1 MYQYAYDAWNRLVK
15 VTKAYRDSG
24 GTLQTGSVVQESEHD
39 GFGRRIVK
47 AVKNSV
53 ALDAT
58 YHYYY
63 TGWRLAETRNG
74 SGNVLKQQVW
84 GLSYIDELVQ
94 TSLNHD
100 PTDTTEDDC
109 EFDYYA
115 LQDAHFNLLG
125 MYGLDETGREALF
138 DYFPMAGP
146 ENWVV
151 ADVFSQY
158 GKLVERYEYTP
169 YGERTVYFSAGGN
182 DPDAMS
188 PTGMSRRWTAGAA
201 TGYDWTLDSTA
212 QPYGLND
219 IGHQG
224 LMHDEETGLQI
235 QRPRPYSPRLGR
247 FLNRSHWGYF
257 QNRLSLYDYEKSNPI
272 RYVEPFSAVEVA
284 ATGGTIYTVGGGG
297 GAIAGSI
304 GGGGT
309 IAGGGGVAATGL
321 GVGAGTAAGLGAAA
335 AAVGFGVGYGVGT
348 VADYGYQASGAE
360 AALVNAL
367 TGTPLPPLPDPGED
381 ADEVPKPLP
390 PPVPDLDL
398 DPPGDCT
405 KAQYENLRRSKLDAC
420 GKKRSCKRVTNCDTL
435 QELIDNN
442 RRCYWARRNMMNICF
457 RGGDGR
463 HINEANNVRRDWR
476 TCQDQY
482 NKCCNK

>member
-1 MYQYAYDAWNRLVK
+1 M
-15 VTKAYRDSG
+15 
-24 GTLQTGSVVQESEHD
+24 
-39 GFGRRIVK
+39 
-47 AVKNSV
+47 KNSV

-224 LMHDEETGLQI
+224 LMHDEETGLVYN
-235 QRPRPYSPRLGR
+235 RARMLSPGLGR
-247 FLNRSHWGYF
+247 FTSPDVLVYVDGMNYYNYLG
-257 QNRLSLYDYEKSNPI
+257 SNPLI
-272 RYVEPFSAVEVA
+272 RLDPSGLVWHHLLSQKNFYPGDSESTINKLGMKLSDGIDIHSEKYGWELTPDDHRPLHKKTPSRPDWNTSQKEWLEELDDQGIDEITEEMLDEHIEDMKKKYGLTCPKGKPKIGEPAKGDYPNQSSAKSKLKNKGRLLRILAPIA
-284 ATGGTIYTVGGGG
+284 AIFGYAEARSA
-297 GAIAGSI
+297 GADHL
-304 GGGGT
+304 T
-309 IAGGGGVAATGL
+309 AA
-321 GVGAGTAAGLGAAA
+321 GVGALDGVNPIPVSAMEIGDAARSAQESSM
-335 AAVGFGVGYGVGT
+335 
-348 VADYGYQASGAE
+348 QA
-360 AALVNAL
+360 
-367 TGTPLPPLPDPGED
+367 TRDQ
-381 ADEVPKPLP
+381 
-390 PPVPDLDL
+390 
-398 DPPGDCT
+398 
-405 KAQYENLRRSKLDAC
+405 AQR
-420 GKKRSCKRVTNCDTL
+420 G
-435 QELIDNN
+435 NN
-442 RRCYWARRNMMNICF
+442 RRIQRYMDVGF
-457 RGGDGR
+457 SLS
-463 HINEANNVRRDWR
+463 EAESMVGN
-476 TCQDQY
+476 
-482 NKCCNK
+482 